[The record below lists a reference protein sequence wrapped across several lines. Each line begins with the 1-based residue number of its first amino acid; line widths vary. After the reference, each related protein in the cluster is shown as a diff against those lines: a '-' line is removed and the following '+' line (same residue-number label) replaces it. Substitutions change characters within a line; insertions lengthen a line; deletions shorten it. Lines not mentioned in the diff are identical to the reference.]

1 MWCLFVDMIADPFLK
16 DNWHQN
22 LMKSIKT
29 YLLYSLSLFFTFFHT
44 DKYTAKCVFIPP
56 QPMEYFYRDNNNISD
71 LWEHQEGLR
80 KAIKKLLAG
89 GNIATRV
96 VTLIYLAGLCI
107 TASQHLSLLPQPHPC
122 CSEICTPIKRY
133 CCLWCKVDKATFCWI
148 CLSVCL
154 FKYKSS
160 LE

>member
-1 MWCLFVDMIADPFLK
+1 MKCLFVDMIADPFWK
-16 DNWHQN
+16 GVKKKKVETAD
-22 LMKSIKT
+22 T
-29 YLLYSLSLFFTFFHT
+29 AYLLYSQSLFFTLFHT
-44 DKYTAKCVFIPP
+44 NKHTAECVIILP
-56 QPMEYFYRDNNNISD
+56 QLIEYFYRDNNNISD

-122 CSEICTPIKRY
+122 CSEICMPIKRY
-133 CCLWCKVDKATFCWI
+133 CCLWCKVDKETFCWI
-148 CLSVCL
+148 CLSVCS
-154 FKYKSS
+154 FKCKSTS
-160 LE
+160 E